1 MTIHHTLMVLDLL
14 TNPDDFFERRAL
26 DPGYLRPALIVLA
39 AAVLGAIGGIPVMG
53 ATIGAIPDAAGGIA
67 TAFQAIGVVAGLVGA
82 FVRWILYAAAFYA
95 IAKVAFDGDGG
106 FGPTFALVGWGFVP
120 AVLGSA
126 LSAVAYFYAAGS
138 LQSPQTPEGIATYTQ
153 QLQSHPAVLAAGVL
167 SIVILLWSAFLWT
180 FAVKHVQN
188 LSMRSAAI
196 TVAAPTAV
204 GVLLGLW
211 GVLGGVL

>member
-1 MTIHHTLMVLDLL
+1 MVLDLL
-14 TNPDDFFERRAL
+14 TNPDDFFERRAA

-39 AAVLGAIGGIPVMG
+39 AAVFGAVSSVPVMQATLGAIPE
-53 ATIGAIPDAAGGIA
+53 TAGGLA
-67 TAFQAIGVVAGLVGA
+67 TAFQAIGVIAGLVGA

-106 FGPTFALVGWGFVP
+106 FGATFALTGWGFVP
-120 AVLGSA
+120 AILGGA
-126 LSAVAYFYAAGS
+126 LSAVAYFYAAGT
-138 LQSPQTPEGIATYTQ
+138 LQSPQTPQQIAIYTR
-153 QLQSHPAVLAAGVL
+153 QLQSHPAVLAVGLL

-196 TVAAPTAV
+196 TVAVPTAL